1 MKGGEVIRKARRMS
15 GFTQVALARR
25 LNAPASV
32 LSRWETGQ
40 VEPGFAAVVRAVEAC
55 DLKLADVLSEPEADP
70 HDVSLLETT
79 LRLTVDERLERL
91 IDYVR
96 FVRAGQKAMRAR

>member
-1 MKGGEVIRKARRMS
+1 MIHKARRMS
-15 GFTQVALARR
+15 GLAQTELARR

-32 LSRWETGQ
+32 LSRWENAQ

-55 DLKLADVLSEPEADP
+55 DLRLADVLSEPEADP

-79 LRLTVDERLERL
+79 LALTPDERLKRL
-91 IDYVR
+91 IDHVR
-96 FVRAGQKAMRAR
+96 FVKAGRKAMRAR